1 MNIHIKFY
9 MCAQIK
15 ENLCTVRRTCNII
28 FTHTLIIRDHYKVY
42 YIYLNL
48 NKKRDEIVL
57 F

>member
-48 NKKRDEIVL
+48 NKKRD
-57 F
+57 